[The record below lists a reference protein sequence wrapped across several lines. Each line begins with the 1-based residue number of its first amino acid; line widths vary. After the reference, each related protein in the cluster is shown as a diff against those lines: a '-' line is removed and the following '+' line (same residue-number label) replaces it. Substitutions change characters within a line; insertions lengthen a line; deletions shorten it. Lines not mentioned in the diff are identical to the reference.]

1 MSSSHQDLQRLAQR
15 YLLACIL
22 SGIASLALFIPAFGM
37 HGEGP
42 YGLGAIVLAGCCIYF
57 NYRRRQV
64 EQKIEQQH

>member
-15 YLLACIL
+15 YLLACII
-22 SGIASLALFIPAFGM
+22 SGIASFALFIPAFVM

-42 YGLGAIVLAGCCIYF
+42 YGIGALVLAGCCIYF

-64 EQKIEQQH
+64 EQQIGPPH